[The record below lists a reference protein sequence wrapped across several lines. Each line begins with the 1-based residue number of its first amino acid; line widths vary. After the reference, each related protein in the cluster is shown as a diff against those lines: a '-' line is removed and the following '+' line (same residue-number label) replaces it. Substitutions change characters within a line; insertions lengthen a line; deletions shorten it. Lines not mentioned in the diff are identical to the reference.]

1 MRVGVRVQTETY
13 HRYLS
18 KPYEFHLQNNSAHLI
33 RNIQNASSVI
43 NGGVDPFLVIATDG
57 LVAIGLFTLLL
68 VVEPAGTIV
77 TLAFLTLG
85 AGLLHVQSRRR
96 LERWGRASNELTGE
110 AQQALQ
116 EGLAGVKEL
125 LVLDR
130 LRLPLAAF
138 STATERKGHIMR
150 RYGVMQTVPRLWLEV
165 LSMVSFGALV
175 LVLIAQNVP
184 PTEMVTTLGLV
195 AATAFRT
202 MPSVNRISATFQS
215 VRFIP
220 AAIPGLQ
227 VTLPE
232 GTAAIEGTV
241 ASGRFRIDVPF
252 ETLGS
257 DPAGPAFAGLV
268 LLGNQP
274 ADPCVRLSLP
284 HPAGGAASGAPV
296 TTNPPGSGPGP
307 GR

>member
-1 MRVGVRVQTETY
+1 MHYLVPVRRAGAAGDPGAAREPGSTREPGAPDPVGEPMRPEPWSAKASVMVCKERCLMASFEASGADATAGGVALPLGLSGGTVGGRSLPDRPESLGIMASIAAGRVQI
-13 HRYLS
+13 H
-18 KPYEFHLQNNSAHLI
+18 
-33 RNIQNASSVI
+33 
-43 NGGVDPFLVIATDG
+43 G
-57 LVAIGLFTLLL
+57 
-68 VVEPAGTIV
+68 PAR
-77 TLAFLTLG
+77 
-85 AGLLHVQSRRR
+85 S
-96 LERWGRASNELTGE
+96 
-110 AQQALQ
+110 
-116 EGLAGVKEL
+116 
-125 LVLDR
+125 
-130 LRLPLAAF
+130 
-138 STATERKGHIMR
+138 
-150 RYGVMQTVPRLWLEV
+150 
-165 LSMVSFGALV
+165 
-175 LVLIAQNVP
+175 
-184 PTEMVTTLGLV
+184 
-195 AATAFRT
+195 
-202 MPSVNRISATFQS
+202 FQS